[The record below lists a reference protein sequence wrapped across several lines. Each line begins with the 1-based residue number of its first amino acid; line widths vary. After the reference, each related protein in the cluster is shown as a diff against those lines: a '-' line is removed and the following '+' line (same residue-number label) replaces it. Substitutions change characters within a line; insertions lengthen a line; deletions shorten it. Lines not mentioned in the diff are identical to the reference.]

1 MFFNNIPC
9 EDAHRMLREQNA
21 QLVDVRTPMEYAQG
35 ALPEAVN
42 VPLQAIQMAEE
53 KLDKTRPV
61 ILYCMSGTRTRMAKM
76 YLESMG
82 FDQVHDLGSWQNYF
96 TCQQQTA

>member
-1 MFFNNIPC
+1 
-9 EDAHRMLREQNA
+9 
-21 QLVDVRTPMEYAQG
+21 
-35 ALPEAVN
+35 
-42 VPLQAIQMAEE
+42 
-53 KLDKTRPV
+53 
-61 ILYCMSGTRTRMAKM
+61 M